1 MSDGYKPSG
10 ALFQNERKQKPNHPD
25 YNGSLELGHEVIQD
39 LMDLAE
45 LDYDQDAG
53 KTTPPPNE
61 EE

>member
-39 LMDLAE
+39 LMNA
-45 LDYDQDAG
+45 Q
-53 KTTPPPNE
+53 K
-61 EE
+61 